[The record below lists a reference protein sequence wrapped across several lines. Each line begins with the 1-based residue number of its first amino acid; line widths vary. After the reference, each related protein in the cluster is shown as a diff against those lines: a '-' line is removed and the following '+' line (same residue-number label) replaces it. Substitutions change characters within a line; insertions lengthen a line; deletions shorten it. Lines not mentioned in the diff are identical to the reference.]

1 MSGNVSQET
10 GPQGT
15 AVHTQRGIGVSPS
28 AWKSHT
34 APPNAQVRP
43 RCFSWGPR
51 RDPRSS
57 APKPGPPSNQQS
69 LRGLLP
75 SAPGPRPFPTN
86 PSGLMDPPVSGP
98 GQPGLSPGC
107 AHAPTIEP
115 CWSRLQSFLSDK
127 NPHGSLKAATCSTSA
142 LMLFFKVDLQC
153 CVNFGCIAK

>member
-1 MSGNVSQET
+1 MREEKTEVMSGNVSQET

-69 LRGLLP
+69 LVVCFHQL
-75 SAPGPRPFPTN
+75 
-86 PSGLMDPPVSGP
+86 
-98 GQPGLSPGC
+98 Q
-107 AHAPTIEP
+107 AHARSLLTHLAS
-115 CWSRLQSFLSDK
+115 WTLLSV
-127 NPHGSLKAATCSTSA
+127 GQASLASA
-142 LMLFFKVDLQC
+142 LAVHTLPPSSPAGLASRVFSVTRILTDL
-153 CVNFGCIAK
+153 